1 MKRRTVVIVGLCA
14 FVVAT
19 VALFPAIIIES
30 PVNRALSL
38 LATNP
43 QLRNVSGTIWSGAA
57 LVQLKGS
64 RASSQS
70 QATPALD
77 VPISW
82 SFAPTSM
89 LRLRIGLNVT
99 ATGRHL
105 SGKTTVEAGML
116 SVNLRNTDLRLSIEG
131 LSHLNGDIAVLR
143 PSGDVQFISD
153 GHTLQINYASSHE
166 MAGRLSFAVNR
177 FRVRA
182 IGGVPLGAP
191 LGSYRG
197 HLIFNGQRIVYQIE
211 TSSGLLSLI
220 GGGHVVLGKPN
231 EFHYQGFGAALP
243 GSPSWL
249 ANTIGTLGRATPD
262 GRVSIDYKTN
272 W

>member
-1 MKRRTVVIVGLCA
+1 
-14 FVVAT
+14 
-19 VALFPAIIIES
+19 
-30 PVNRALSL
+30 
-38 LATNP
+38 
-43 QLRNVSGTIWSGAA
+43 
-57 LVQLKGS
+57 
-64 RASSQS
+64 
-70 QATPALD
+70 
-77 VPISW
+77 
-82 SFAPTSM
+82 
-89 LRLRIGLNVT
+89 
-99 ATGRHL
+99 
-105 SGKTTVEAGML
+105 
-116 SVNLRNTDLRLSIEG
+116 
-131 LSHLNGDIAVLR
+131 
-143 PSGDVQFISD
+143 
-153 GHTLQINYASSHE
+153 